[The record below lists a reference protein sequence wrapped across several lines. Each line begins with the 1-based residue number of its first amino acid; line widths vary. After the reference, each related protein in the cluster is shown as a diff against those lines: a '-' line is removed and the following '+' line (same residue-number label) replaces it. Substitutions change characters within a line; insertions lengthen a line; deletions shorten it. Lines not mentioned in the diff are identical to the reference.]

1 MGKGWSSVLPTS
13 GDTSKWRKKALA
25 KHDVTDLGGPLSP
38 EIDSPLQMGNILQP
52 TFAKEYFSDLGYGII
67 FPFDSKQYGEMAGE
81 IKAI

>member
-38 EIDSPLQMGNILQP
+38 EIDIPSQMGYILQP
-52 TFAKEYFSDLGYGII
+52 TIAKEYFSDFGLWDH
-67 FPFDSKQYGEMAGE
+67 FSV
-81 IKAI
+81 